1 MFQLLEENS
10 EEFKGLSYEELLE
23 DCSELADQ
31 FLKSGFN
38 IPNRSIY
45 DCVSSFIRAKVQE
58 KKKRRKRFYLFLFFR
73 FFLGKIFEKFD
84 DLSRWCRRPL
94 RFFSRKFSKNPKEE
108 KKKKFFSKNFP
119 KKVEERE
126 RKILI
131 YVS

>member
-45 DCVSSFIRAKVQE
+45 DCVSSFIKAKVQE
-58 KKKRRKRFYLFLFFR
+58 KKRRKRFCLFLFLEFFR
-73 FFLGKIFEKFD
+73 KKFSKNLEKLD
-84 DLSRWCRRPL
+84 DLSRWCRRHL
-94 RFFSRKFSKNPKEE
+94 RFFSKKFSK
-108 KKKKFFSKNFP
+108 
-119 KKVEERE
+119 
-126 RKILI
+126 I
-131 YVS
+131 